1 MKITISLIVLLV
13 LFAFTGY
20 AQSNYAVKGS
30 AVDTTEK
37 QSLQNTTIMVLN
49 AKDSILYKFTRATAD
64 GSFTINNLKPGKFIL
79 VMSYPGYADYAEDFM
94 LDDKTPEHNFGKV
107 SLVLKSRL
115 LKDVIIKGQVTA
127 IKIKGDTTEFNA
139 KAYVI
144 QPNDKVE
151 DLIRQFPGIQVDKDG
166 KITAQGQTVSKVLL
180 DGEEFFG
187 DDPTLVTKNIRADMV
202 DKVQL
207 YDKKSDQATF
217 TGIDDG
223 TKTKTLNI
231 KLKDGKKSGY
241 FGKADVGIG
250 TDKYYT
256 GQLLYN
262 KFQNKEKFSLYGTAA
277 NTGKTGLNWDDNQKY
292 ADGGGGTMDDN
303 GNYYFNGGGDDLRYN
318 GRGIPVAKTA
328 GSHYDN
334 KWGNDKYT
342 INSNYKLGALDI
354 DATQNTVR
362 QNYLPDRI
370 IKSTTD
376 QASHNTTFRQKLD
389 ATLNIK
395 FDTTSNLKV
404 AVDGTIKHITSNT
417 TSADTSRR
425 GDNTLL
431 NQSNSVTT
439 NDNNQHRFNA
449 SAFYTKKLKK
459 KGRTV
464 SALFAASSNDD
475 ESTGFLKTKL
485 VYFDTT
491 GVAIRTEPTDQ
502 YKTSHNKNIT
512 LNTNLT
518 YTEPLAKSLSI
529 IFNYGL
535 NANNGSSDQRSYSKP
550 TGSNDYTV
558 LVDSLSNYFK
568 LNQLSNQ
575 VGAILNYT
583 KGKTIINFG
592 TKASDV
598 SFKQINEYTG
608 DILKR
613 HFINWN
619 PQAMFMYKFSQQQS
633 IRLNY
638 NGSTNQ
644 PSINQ
649 IQPVKNNSNPLYVTL
664 GNPDLTPSFRNSFN
678 GSFNSYKVL
687 SGQSIYISGNYS
699 FTTNP
704 IVNNT
709 ATDAGGK
716 TTIQYFNLAGK
727 SPHNYSVYTDLS
739 RKILG
744 INIGI
749 GGNMYGNTSYN
760 MVKNDVNATTQLN
773 TTNAINY
780 QGTININKYVQ
791 NKFNFYGSAGPT
803 YSINQSSLQP
813 SNNSNG
819 GGFSGWFGGNYYLP
833 LQFEV
838 SSDLNYTYTAKTQ
851 ALPQGFRST
860 IWNATLSK
868 AFFKEKNLKLSMTVN
883 DMLNQN
889 NGFNRYAYGSIIT
902 EDRYN
907 TIKRYFMFSV
917 TYDFTK
923 MTAGST
929 K

>member
-1 MKITISLIVLLV
+1 MKITISLIALLIACS
-13 LFAFTGY
+13 FMGY
-20 AQSNYAVKGS
+20 AQSNYTIKGS
-30 AVDTTEK
+30 ATDTTEK
-37 QSLQNTTIMVLN
+37 RSLLNTTVMVLN
-49 AKDSILYKFTRATAD
+49 AKDSILYKFTRVTAD
-64 GSFTINNLKPGKFIL
+64 GSFVINNLKPGKFIM
-79 VMSYPGYADYAEDFM
+79 VMSYPGYADYSEDFV
-94 LDDKTPEHNFGKV
+94 LDDKTPTHNFGKIG
-107 SLVLKSRL
+107 LVLKARL

-223 TKTKTLNI
+223 VKTKTLNI
-231 KLKDGKKSGY
+231 KLKDGKKAGY

-303 GNYYFNGGGDDLRYN
+303 GNFYFNGSGDDLRYN
-318 GRGIPVAKTA
+318 GRGIPIAKTG

-334 KWGNDKYT
+334 KWANDKYT
-342 INSNYKLGALDI
+342 INGNYKLGALDI

-376 QASHNTTFRQKLD
+376 QSSHNTTFRQKLD
-389 ATLNIK
+389 ATFNIK

-404 AVDGTIKHITSNT
+404 AVDGTVKHITSNT
-417 TSADTSRR
+417 TSIDTSRR
-425 GDNTLL
+425 INNTLL
-431 NQSNSVTT
+431 NQSNNITT
-439 NDNNQHRFNA
+439 NDNHQHRFNA

-459 KGRTV
+459 KGRTI
-464 SALFAASSNDD
+464 SALFAGSSNDD
-475 ESTGFLKTKL
+475 ASTGFLNSRL
-485 VYFDTT
+485 LYFDTT
-491 GVAIRTEPTDQ
+491 GVANRTQLTDQ
-502 YKTSHNKNIT
+502 YKTVHNKNLT
-512 LNTNLT
+512 LNTNFT
-518 YTEPLAKSLSI
+518 YTEPILKSLSI
-529 IFNYGL
+529 VFNYGL

-550 TGSNDYTV
+550 AGGNDYTV
-558 LVDSLSNYFK
+558 LVDSLSNFFK

-575 VGAILNYT
+575 VGAIFNYT
-583 KGKTIINFG
+583 KGKAVINFG
-592 TKASDV
+592 TRASDV

-619 PQAMFMYKFSQQQS
+619 PQAMLIYKFSQQQS
-633 IRLNY
+633 LRLSY
-638 NGSTNQ
+638 NGNTNQ

-649 IQPVKNNSNPLYVTL
+649 IQPVKNNNNTLYETL
-664 GNPDLTPSFRNSFN
+664 GNPDLTPSFRNGFN
-678 GSFNSYKVL
+678 GYFNSYKVL
-687 SGQSIYISGNYS
+687 SGQSIYISANYS

-704 IVNNT
+704 IVTNT
-709 ATDAGGK
+709 STDAGGK
-716 TTIQYFNLAGK
+716 TTVKYFNLPGK
-727 SPHNYSVYTDLS
+727 SPHNYSLYTDLS
-739 RKILG
+739 RKIWG
-744 INIGI
+744 INMGI
-749 GGNMYGNTSYN
+749 GGNVYGNTSYN
-760 MVKNDVNATTQLN
+760 MVRNDVTNITQLN

-780 QGTININKYVQ
+780 QATININKYVQ
-791 NKFNFYGSAGPT
+791 NKFNFYASAGPT
-803 YSINQSSLQP
+803 YSINQTSLQP

-819 GGFSGWFGGNYYLP
+819 GGFSGYFGGNYYLP
-833 LQFEV
+833 YQFEIN
-838 SSDLNYTYTAKTQ
+838 SDANYTYTAKTT

-860 IWNATLSK
+860 IVNVSLTKS
-868 AFFKEKNLKLSMTVN
+868 FFKEKNLKLTAAVN
-883 DMLNQN
+883 DLLNQN

-923 MTAGST
+923 MSAGST